1 MAIRNMDEFKKVF
14 EELSDDMTP
23 ERITQLAEDVA
34 DTINDMLSRI
44 DTANSKAQEVV
55 TVWRRKYTSRFF
67 EGAPEGSREFQQ
79 EDEKDR
85 AEVIGFDDLFT

>member
-1 MAIRNMDEFKKVF
+1 MAVRNMDEFKKVF

-34 DTINDMLSRI
+34 DTINDMRSQI
-44 DTANSKAQEVV
+44 DTANSKAQEVE
-55 TVWRRKYTSRFF
+55 TEWRRKYTNRFF

-85 AEVIGFDDLFT
+85 AEEIGFDDLFT

>member
-1 MAIRNMDEFKKVF
+1 MAVRNMDEFKKVF
-14 EELSDDMTP
+14 EELNDDMTP

-34 DTINDMLSRI
+34 DTINDMRSQI
-44 DTANSKAQEVV
+44 DTANSRAQEVE
-55 TVWRRKYTSRFF
+55 TEWRRKYTSRFF

-85 AEVIGFDDLFT
+85 AEEIGFDDLFT

>member
-14 EELSDDMTP
+14 EELNDDMTP

-34 DTINDMLSRI
+34 DTINDMRSQI
-44 DTANSKAQEVV
+44 DAANNKAQEVE
-55 TVWRRKYTSRFF
+55 TEWRRKYTSRFF
-67 EGAPEGSREFQQ
+67 EGTPEGSREFQQ

-85 AEVIGFDDLFT
+85 AEEIGFDDLFK

>member
-1 MAIRNMDEFKKVF
+1 MAVRNTDEFKKVF
-14 EELSDDMTP
+14 EELSDDVTP

-34 DTINDMLSRI
+34 DTINDMSSQI
-44 DTANSKAQEVV
+44 DTANKKAQEVE
-55 TVWRRKYTSRFF
+55 TKWRRKYTSRFF

-85 AEVIGFDDLFT
+85 AEEIGFDDLFT